1 VCVSRSANFR
11 RIANSTLVGGWYTF
25 LAQPDLARTISQLGN
40 YVRAS
45 GLVPNSRSF
54 LHTLY
59 ASLESV
65 FFVSFSGPCDPVHNP
80 NSRPKQKENCCRE
93 RDGYNW
99 KKIELVMK
107 LFFSLGFVRIPVDQ
121 GHGEYGLLAISF
133 PPHVLSMRS
142 RMA

>member
-1 VCVSRSANFR
+1 
-11 RIANSTLVGGWYTF
+11 
-25 LAQPDLARTISQLGN
+25 
-40 YVRAS
+40 
-45 GLVPNSRSF
+45 
-54 LHTLY
+54 
-59 ASLESV
+59 LESV

-121 GHGEYGLLAISF
+121 GHGEYGTISHQLSTSRALDAIKNGIDTYCKKCSWKE
-133 PPHVLSMRS
+133 HKG
-142 RMA
+142 